1 MFGTLRFILAIFVVV
16 AHLTETVKSVSHLGV
31 FAVFGFYIVSGYLMT
46 AVLNKTYKFDF
57 KSFALNRFLRLFPV
71 YYLVVF
77 VTLIAFYLLPNAEA
91 FHVVWYARDRL
102 QDIAGNI
109 AIFPFEFYD
118 AYFRIVPPAWSVAVE
133 LVCYFLLWLFIAR
146 SKRTALISVG
156 SAATYHV
163 ASLALGQ
170 EWSARYFPF
179 YAAIL
184 PFSIGACIY
193 YFNDKISSFPTSVI
207 RQFFFTSTT
216 LWIINLIV
224 SGQVS
229 GLGGEHFNLFFYT
242 NLLLLV
248 FMVAPLTTSAFDGQL
263 KRSGKILGDLAYP
276 VFLTHWVVAFI
287 ISSLFLDG
295 QHRGWSLFA
304 ASVLPVILISYAISR
319 TADNLVEPMR
329 DSVRNRILRNSPKTF
344 GSAKT
349 ERAK

>member
-16 AHLTETVKSVSHLGV
+16 AHLTETVKSVSHFGV

-46 AVLNKTYKFDF
+46 AVLNKTYKFDL

-71 YYLVVF
+71 YYLVVCS
-77 VTLIAFYLLPNAEA
+77 TLIAFYLLPNAEA
-91 FHVVWYARDRL
+91 FHVVWYARDRI
-102 QDIAGNI
+102 QDIAGNL

-146 SKRTALISVG
+146 SKQTALITAGV
-156 SAATYHV
+156 AAIYHV

-170 EWSARYFPF
+170 DWAARYFPF

-184 PFSIGACIY
+184 PFSIGASIY
-193 YFNDKISSFPTSVI
+193 YFNENISSFNANTI
-207 RQFFFTSTT
+207 RRFFFLSAT
-216 LWIINLIV
+216 LWVINLIAC
-224 SGQVS
+224 GQIS
-229 GLGGEHFNLFFYT
+229 GLGGDHFSLFFYI
-242 NLLLLV
+242 NLFLLV
-248 FMVAPLTTSAFDGQL
+248 CMVVPLTTSAFDGQL
-263 KRSGKILGDLAYP
+263 KRIGKVLGDLAYP

-295 QHRGWSLFA
+295 QHRGWAVFA
-304 ASVLPVILISYAISR
+304 ASVLPSILISYAISIA
-319 TADNLVEPMR
+319 ADKLVEPVR
-329 DSVRNRILRNSPKTF
+329 DSVRNRVSRKSPSTF
-344 GSAKT
+344 VAAQT